1 MKSIFLSHSSND
13 KKFAGK
19 LGDGLRKFG
28 FRVWID
34 SAEIRPGDSLAEL
47 IASAIDQID
56 VLCVI
61 LSPDSA
67 VSKWVAKEIQL
78 AKRKHA
84 SIKGIRIIPLIY
96 RPTKVPRSLSDRLFI
111 DFSEPL
117 IFDEVLIRLVDALG
131 LFETPAHPLTGD
143 ELDEKL
149 ERLSSGFPL
158 LSAILTEA
166 KQDGGISV
174 ASARALEV
182 AKIPSK
188 LVELFLL
195 LLAQRYDGRVRF
207 GVALTAVDLVNAI
220 GVGKQALEYCL
231 KGNHLEE
238 SKRFSVGARMVKSK
252 EVDTLSYLHDLF
264 VRTIRIDS
272 IYQSIIYE
280 HFDQLRDCC
289 YDQIRSYLLYPDRG
303 PGKLNWDTF
312 CAILHK
318 DAHAMDL
325 KTRVEEWIKDG
336 EFEKPTNNVTTVAY
350 RYCNRIITEHD
361 ANLYFII
368 PALHQRLRGL
378 LNSPAGAPGA
388 IYHLRAICAAEYAD
402 RREIQSL
409 VGTSE
414 YSAPSNNWPAEAIEI
429 VMLIQVYL
437 DLLNAEDDE
446 AKSSRL
452 SYLRKKL
459 EALDNLSGFK
469 E

>member
-1 MKSIFLSHSSND
+1 
-13 KKFAGK
+13 
-19 LGDGLRKFG
+19 
-28 FRVWID
+28 
-34 SAEIRPGDSLAEL
+34 
-47 IASAIDQID
+47 
-56 VLCVI
+56 
-61 LSPDSA
+61 
-67 VSKWVAKEIQL
+67 
-78 AKRKHA
+78 
-84 SIKGIRIIPLIY
+84 
-96 RPTKVPRSLSDRLFI
+96 
-111 DFSEPL
+111 
-117 IFDEVLIRLVDALG
+117 
-131 LFETPAHPLTGD
+131 
-143 ELDEKL
+143 
-149 ERLSSGFPL
+149 L

-220 GVGKQALEYCL
+220 GVGKQALE
-231 KGNHLEE
+231 
-238 SKRFSVGARMVKSK
+238 
-252 EVDTLSYLHDLF
+252 
-264 VRTIRIDS
+264 
-272 IYQSIIYE
+272 
-280 HFDQLRDCC
+280 
-289 YDQIRSYLLYPDRG
+289 YPDRG

>member
-149 ERLSSGFPL
+149 ERLSSGFLL

-220 GVGKQALEYCL
+220 GVGKQALE
-231 KGNHLEE
+231 
-238 SKRFSVGARMVKSK
+238 
-252 EVDTLSYLHDLF
+252 
-264 VRTIRIDS
+264 
-272 IYQSIIYE
+272 
-280 HFDQLRDCC
+280 
-289 YDQIRSYLLYPDRG
+289 YPDRG

-429 VMLIQVYL
+429 VILIQVYL

-452 SYLRKKL
+452 SYLRKK
-459 EALDNLSGFK
+459 AGSIR
-469 E
+469 

>member
-149 ERLSSGFPL
+149 ERLSSGFLL

-220 GVGKQALEYCL
+220 GVGKQALE
-231 KGNHLEE
+231 
-238 SKRFSVGARMVKSK
+238 
-252 EVDTLSYLHDLF
+252 
-264 VRTIRIDS
+264 
-272 IYQSIIYE
+272 
-280 HFDQLRDCC
+280 
-289 YDQIRSYLLYPDRG
+289 YPDRG